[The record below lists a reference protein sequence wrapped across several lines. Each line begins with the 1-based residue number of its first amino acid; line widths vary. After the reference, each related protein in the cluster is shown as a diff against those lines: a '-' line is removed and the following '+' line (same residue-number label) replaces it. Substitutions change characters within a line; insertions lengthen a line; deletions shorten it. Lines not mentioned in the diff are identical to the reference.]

1 MFIVICMFLSYI
13 VNYFQILFGLYMV
26 VNGLIYFVLV
36 VEGTRCIISCLS
48 QHGQRQHRWSL
59 SCVMGGSI
67 LWSRSR
73 LLFIYYGLASLKDM
87 CYAEYF
93 VHGKYLS
100 CASATVYL
108 GCEATYADSLLLEYA
123 WLCIS

>member
-1 MFIVICMFLSYI
+1 MYVPFLYSELFSNFIWSVYGREWSYLF
-13 VNYFQILFGLYMV
+13 YFGCRGDY
-26 VNGLIYFVLV
+26 
-36 VEGTRCIISCLS
+36 RCIISCLS

-59 SCVMGGSI
+59 SCVMGESI

-73 LLFIYYGLASLKDM
+73 LLFIYYGLLASLKDM